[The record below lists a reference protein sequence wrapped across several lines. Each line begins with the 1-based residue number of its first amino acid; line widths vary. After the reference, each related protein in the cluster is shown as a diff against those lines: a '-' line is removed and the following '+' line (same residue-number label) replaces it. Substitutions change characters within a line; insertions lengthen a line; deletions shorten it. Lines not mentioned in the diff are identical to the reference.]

1 MSLPKFETDISYIS
15 KLDDEP
21 NDVGGLDASQLKA
34 EFDKAG
40 LNIQEYINDVLL
52 PYLEGVEAAA
62 SLGIATISGLSSA
75 KSVQEALE
83 ALKAAIDNTATGSI
97 PDASLTGEKLAAKTI
112 GSRELADAAV
122 SAVNISAEA
131 VTEDK
136 VAPKAVTSTKLAG
149 HVVTADKLADGAVTN
164 VKLAD
169 GAVDAGKLDANAVT
183 NAKIANGAVS
193 TGKIAS
199 QAVTAEKL
207 ADHAV
212 SVVKS
217 VRLPTT
223 GWTKNSDGVY
233 EADVTVSGLKTTD
246 TVVLG
251 LRRGTTSPDG
261 WTLTLTAFDSDRE
274 TFSKILA
281 GRITAAN
288 TLHLYAEEAITN
300 AIYLNCWVVSK

>member
-97 PDASLTGEKLAAKTI
+97 PDASLTGEKLVAKAI

-131 VTEDK
+131 VTADK
-136 VAPKAVTSTKLAG
+136 VAPKAVTVTKLDDN
-149 HVVTADKLADGAVTN
+149 VVTADKLADGAVTN
-164 VKLAD
+164 GKLAD
-169 GAVDAGKLDANAVT
+169 GAVDAGKLAGNAVT
-183 NAKIANGAVS
+183 NAKIANGAIS

-199 QAVTAEKL
+199 QAVTMTKIAEG
-207 ADHAV
+207 AT
-212 SVVKS
+212 
-217 VRLPTT
+217 RTT
-223 GWTKNSDGVY
+223 ATI
-233 EADVTVSGLKTTD
+233 
-246 TVVLG
+246 
-251 LRRGTTSPDG
+251 
-261 WTLTLTAFDSDRE
+261 TLTVAGWSSNAQTVDVSSVKADSTVIVAPAPESFKVYGEAGIYCSAQAEGKLTFTCDSVP
-274 TFSKILA
+274 
-281 GRITAAN
+281 TAA
-288 TLHLYAEEAITN
+288 ITVN
-300 AIYLNCWVVSK
+300 VVIPR